1 MYDILIP
8 SMKNPFE
15 GLFGKK
21 GKFIVFEGGEGS
33 GKSTQAKLLVERLK
47 KEGKNVIYTKE
58 PGGTPVADKIRE
70 IFLYQ
75 NTEPVVPKTEL
86 FLLLASRAQHVTQ
99 KIAPALK
106 EGTHVICDRFSGSTY
121 AYQIGARK
129 MPNGTFIEAMDAY
142 ARDGLEP
149 DQVLFID
156 VDPEVGISRKQ
167 KGDEELT
174 RMDKEEL
181 DFHRKVRGHFKKLAK
196 HNDDTWVEF
205 DGNLPIQDLHVLVYD
220 KVSKLLV

>member
-1 MYDILIP
+1 
-8 SMKNPFE
+8 MKNPFE
-15 GLFGKK
+15 GWFGKK

-33 GKSTQAKLLVERLK
+33 GKSTQAKLLVERLQ
-47 KEGKNVIYTKE
+47 KEGIDLIYTKE

-99 KIAPALK
+99 KIAPTLK
-106 EGTHVICDRFSGSTY
+106 EGKHVICDRFSGSTY

-129 MPNGTFIEAMDAY
+129 MPNGSFIEAMDAY
-142 ARDGLEP
+142 ARDGLEA
-149 DQVLFID
+149 DMVIFID
-156 VDPEVGISRKQ
+156 LDPEIGIGRK
-167 KGDEELT
+167 KRGPEEMT
-174 RMDKEEL
+174 RLDKEEL

-196 HNDDTWVEF
+196 HNDDVWSEF
-205 DGNLPIQDLHVLVYD
+205 DGTLPIQDLHVLIYD
-220 KVSKLLV
+220 QVKKLLS